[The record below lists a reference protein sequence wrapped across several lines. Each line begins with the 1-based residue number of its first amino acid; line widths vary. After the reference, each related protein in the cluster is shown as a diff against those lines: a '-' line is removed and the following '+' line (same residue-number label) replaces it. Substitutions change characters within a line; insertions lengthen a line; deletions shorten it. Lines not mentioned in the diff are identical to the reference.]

1 MCSSKHFRKH
11 FPTYLRNAWTYSND
25 TYHSFSVS
33 LSRDMMTFSTSLL
46 QRSRSQTTFFK
57 FHLPGRSI
65 PVESLPSGYGWLI
78 SASSLPRDRR
88 PQTACLHPVLSS
100 VVSHFILMGI
110 SGSPFSSRVA
120 THPWKYLNFFL
131 LNSRPWKYLKT
142 GQAGAWRVLEFHF
155 TAPWKSLNSP
165 SQTMRYQQ
173 LR

>member
-1 MCSSKHFRKH
+1 MHGRIPMIHITVSRYHFHVTWWH
-11 FPTYLRNAWTYSND
+11 F
-25 TYHSFSVS
+25 
-33 LSRDMMTFSTSLL
+33 
-46 QRSRSQTTFFK
+46 QRHCCKGHDHRQHFFK